1 MIQEEHPMQYR
12 FNKYVRYTNGRD
24 EYLSNKLAY
33 HGGYVLQKYGNV
45 QLLIDPALLEQQLKL
60 SQYNYKTIEN
70 KKYIVLDTRNKD
82 DFHILLGCIVQVW
95 DSRAKNMI
103 YDKLCNTTNK

>member
-1 MIQEEHPMQYR
+1 MIYR
-12 FNKYVRYTNGRD
+12 FKKYVRYANGRD

-33 HGGYVLQKYGNV
+33 HGGYVLRKHGNV
-45 QLLIDPALLEQQLKL
+45 QFLIDPELLEQQLKL
-60 SQYNYKTIEN
+60 PQYNYKTTEN

-82 DFHILLGCIVQVW
+82 DFHILLECIVQIW
-95 DSRAKNMI
+95 NPRAKKLI

>member
-1 MIQEEHPMQYR
+1 MVYR
-12 FNKYVRYTNGRD
+12 FKKYVRYANGRD

-33 HGGYVLQKYGNV
+33 HGGYVLWKYGNV

-60 SQYNYKTIEN
+60 PQYNYKTAEN

-82 DFHILLGCIVQVW
+82 DFHILLRCIVQVW
-95 DSRAKNMI
+95 DSRTKKMI
-103 YDKLCNTTNK
+103 HDKLCNTTNK

>member
-1 MIQEEHPMQYR
+1 MIYR
-12 FNKYVRYTNGRD
+12 FKKYVRYANGRD

-33 HGGYVLQKYGNV
+33 HGGYVLRKYGNV

-60 SQYNYKTIEN
+60 SQYNYKTAEN
-70 KKYIVLDTRNKD
+70 KKYIVLNTRNKD

-95 DSRAKNMI
+95 DPRSKKMI
-103 YDKLCNTTNK
+103 HDKLCNTTNK

>member
-1 MIQEEHPMQYR
+1 MIYR
-12 FNKYVRYTNGRD
+12 FNKYVRNTNGRD

-33 HGGYVLQKYGNV
+33 HDRYVLRKYGNV

-60 SQYNYKTIEN
+60 SQYNYKTAEN
-70 KKYIVLDTRNKD
+70 KKYIVLNTRNKD

-95 DSRAKNMI
+95 DPRSKKMI
-103 YDKLCNTTNK
+103 HDKLCNTTNK